1 MIDLIKKGVLLGL
14 GALTLTK
21 EKAEELVDE
30 LIKKG
35 EVSKDER
42 SSVMREI
49 LDKAKEQ
56 EENINERI
64 RVEISKII
72 EKLGIPSKKDFEELE
87 KRIDKLT
94 QQLKGEK

>member
-1 MIDLIKKGVLLGL
+1 MIDLIKKGVFLGL

-42 SSVMREI
+42 YNLMREI

-56 EENINERI
+56 EENINKRI
-64 RVEISKII
+64 SVEIGKAI
-72 EKLGIPSKKDFEELE
+72 EKWGIPSKKDFEELE

-94 QQLKGEK
+94 QQLKGKK